1 LDISGGLELQLH
13 AFLNL
18 AVAIKDNLEYGKK
31 AVTVPHMYCV
41 TLVVEVSY

>member
-18 AVAIKDNLEYGKK
+18 AGVIKDNLEYGKK
-31 AVTVPHMYCV
+31 AVTVPHVYC
-41 TLVVEVSY
+41 LRLAVEVS